1 MTFTCVVVPSQKERM
16 EGNRS
21 SNRLLGL
28 SSVATVIRVSYFDL
42 QPMEEDSSLHLLKGQ
57 LMIFEGRRVR
67 QRVLL
72 MQGLVD

>member
-28 SSVATVIRVSYFDL
+28 SSFATVIRLSYFDL
-42 QPMEEDSSLHLLKGQ
+42 QPMEEDSSLPPLKGQ
-57 LMIFEGRRVR
+57 LLIFQGRRGR
-67 QRVLL
+67 QRILL
-72 MQGLVD
+72 TRA